1 MEENQEI
8 EIESIG
14 QTFQFHKPASSF
26 EEECERALAGSDN
39 FYDRSKS
46 AKFSYTA
53 LLFGPFYYLYRKM
66 YMEGLL
72 MMLVLSVLP
81 VPPQMSVI
89 VWLIEGLAF
98 YPLYRFHAEKKIRK
112 ILERYSDADSK
123 TQLELIRAKGGVN
136 YFIAIIFAAFYFML
150 LYYMLGNI

>member
-66 YMEGLL
+66 YIEGLL
-72 MMLVLSVLP
+72 LMLVLSVLP

-98 YPLYRFHAEKKIRK
+98 YPLYRIHADKKIKK
-112 ILERYSDADSK
+112 ILARFSDADPK
-123 TQLELIRAKGGVN
+123 TQLEIIRAKGGVN
-136 YFIAIIFAAFYFML
+136 YFIAVIFAAFYIML

>member
-14 QTFQFHKPASSF
+14 QTFQFHTPSSSF

-39 FYDRSKS
+39 FYYRSKT
-46 AKFSYTA
+46 AKFSFTA

-66 YMEGLL
+66 YAEGLL
-72 MMLVLSVLP
+72 LMLVLSLLP
-81 VPPQMSVI
+81 VPPQMSVV
-89 VWLIEGLAF
+89 VWLVEGLAF
-98 YPLYRFHAEKKIRK
+98 CPLYRVHASKKISK
-112 ILERYSDADSK
+112 ILERFSDADSK

-136 YFIAIIFAAFYFML
+136 YFIAVIFAAFYIML
-150 LYYMLGNI
+150 LYYMLSNI

>member
-14 QTFQFHKPASSF
+14 QTFHFRTPSSSF

-39 FYDRSKS
+39 FYYRSKT
-46 AKFSYTA
+46 AKFSFTA

-66 YMEGLL
+66 YVEGLL
-72 MMLVLSVLP
+72 LMLVLSLLP
-81 VPPQMSVI
+81 VPPQMSVV

-98 YPLYRFHAEKKIRK
+98 YPLYRVHASKKISK
-112 ILERYSDADSK
+112 ILERFSDADSK
-123 TQLELIRAKGGVN
+123 TQLELIEAKGGVN
-136 YFIAIIFAAFYFML
+136 YFIAVIFAAFYIML
-150 LYYMLGNI
+150 LYYMLSNM